1 MHGNGTL
8 LSIDTRTKG
17 RGGAKQHPD
26 FTFVHQVNHFLF
38 DLITAG
44 FLNETDF
51 LGRNTIVIHQFI
63 FDLLEDVPLVRFIGT
78 QIAEDE
84 LCSLLLI
91 ELLIIFRNESRTMTG
106 FVVRV
111 ITEQFLRHKTHIH
124 RSLSTGIGGNKHL
137 TLHLTVI
144 KRRTENQFSVTSLG
158 ELYQSLIKVLLVC
171 RRLNVM
177 QDDIHIRTVK
187 ADILTSTIVGN
198 LIIEGCQFRHL
209 HEITKALLLY
219 NGISNGK
226 LIIRRFLRIDS
237 SPCVKTVNTLLRH
250 SLGTK
255 VLEQ

>member
-1 MHGNGTL
+1 
-8 LSIDTRTKG
+8 
-17 RGGAKQHPD
+17 
-26 FTFVHQVNHFLF
+26 
-38 DLITAG
+38 
-44 FLNETDF
+44 
-51 LGRNTIVIHQFI
+51 
-63 FDLLEDVPLVRFIGT
+63 
-78 QIAEDE
+78 
-84 LCSLLLI
+84 
-91 ELLIIFRNESRTMTG
+91 MTG

-144 KRRTENQFSVTSLG
+144 ERRTENQFSVTSLG
-158 ELYQSLIKVLLVC
+158 ELNQSLIKVLLVC

-177 QDDIHIRTVK
+177 QDDIHIRAVK
-187 ADILTSTIVGN
+187 TDILTSTIVGN

-226 LIIRRFLRIDS
+226 LIVRRFLSIDS
-237 SPCVKTVNTLLRH
+237 SPCVKTMNTLLRH

-255 VLEQ
+255 VLEQQIQLSKTITDSRTTEERSTQILACAVLDGTNGIQKVKGLLTARRITQP